1 MDQQTQ
7 GGTEQSMSPIG
18 PKDFPAVHE
27 ILADPAAS
35 FWLKESLRTALTR
48 DPVDALND
56 ADVLVAV
63 LDRNVRAALEGH
75 RSAS

>member
-1 MDQQTQ
+1 MDHQSQ
-7 GGTEQSMSPIG
+7 GGTEQSMSSIAK
-18 PKDFPAVHE
+18 KDIPAVHE

-35 FWLKESLRTALTR
+35 FWLKESLRSALAR

-63 LDRNVRAALEGH
+63 LDRHARSALEGL